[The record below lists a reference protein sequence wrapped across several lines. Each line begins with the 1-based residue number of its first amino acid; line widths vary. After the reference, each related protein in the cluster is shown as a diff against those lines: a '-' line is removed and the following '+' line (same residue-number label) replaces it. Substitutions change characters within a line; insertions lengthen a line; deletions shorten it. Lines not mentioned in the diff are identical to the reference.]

1 MSARF
6 EDLDVWKNAMRMA
19 TDIYEAFDASR
30 DFGLR
35 DQVCRAAVSVPSN
48 IAEGFERGSDKE
60 FIRFLRISLGSIAE
74 LRTQLYLA
82 VKLNK
87 IEADRG
93 NKLIEETR
101 IISGQLVNLI
111 KFRTNKE
118 KGKRDRVSGV
128 R

>member
-1 MSARF
+1 MGSGRF

-19 TDIYEAFDASR
+19 TDIYQAFDACR

-35 DQVCRAAVSVPSN
+35 DQICRAAVSVPSN
-48 IAEGFERGSDKE
+48 IAEGYERGSDKE

-87 IEADRG
+87 IETSHG
-93 NKLIEETR
+93 NKLIEKTR
-101 IISGQLVNLI
+101 IISGQLFNLM
-111 KFRTNKE
+111 KFRA
-118 KGKRDRVSGV
+118 GK
-128 R
+128 